1 MPTYRNQ
8 DGADVTAAQLSDE
21 DLLSL
26 PATDR
31 DRALAELAAKG
42 HRLVAV
48 IVDVSA
54 HCPNELCMDGRVRIS
69 EDVVIDCPDCDGAGT
84 IDARPVCT
92 DPGCIERGHRY
103 QATGYECVRHHAHGK
118 KPLPLDVEPPGY
130 RGPNPGRGPTVELEI
145 IDEVSPV
152 ADAVFAKIAGMMPQ
166 QDTDPFPWDVPIP
179 AEAFRRWEKAADERS
194 LTLETAS
201 PWIDRLAEVIGG
213 PLPLPEG
220 TDAEKL
226 RELKARFLAEPPTR
240 STVDGATVADVTDYA
255 VIETEDDKA
264 SILRKAGWV
273 QHKSGKWSEYDHSPG
288 MTTNE
293 ALTLVRTPP
302 APTFDSITLGGV
314 TIPPAAVDTVI
325 KATAS
330 AIAAIDPP
338 GLVSDL
344 NTKLAALGV
353 NARAELTPGAITIAI
368 PGDTSLADV
377 EAIAELLGQA
387 VSSWPGERPRVTGRV
402 ETDEA
407 RFVTPADLAEV
418 VAVPEGAADAYHPRA
433 KIDAEWERW
442 LAAQMPGPLP
452 IPGVSDVEKIREL
465 KERLADGRT
474 SAVELR
480 DPPRP
485 SDADPDDETTGK
497 VLDLFEALCE
507 AKRR

>member
-1 MPTYRNQ
+1 MPTYRNR
-8 DGADVTAAQLSDE
+8 DGIPVPVTQLSNE

-31 DRALAELAAKG
+31 GKALAELARQGTQLAV
-42 HRLVAV
+42 LV
-48 IVDVSA
+48 VDVSA
-54 HCPNELCMDGRVRIS
+54 PCPGLCEGSGRVTLDDGTKIDCHQCDGTGTVDGRSKCLVEGCLDFGQPLS
-69 EDVVIDCPDCDGAGT
+69 PTLTGWEC
-84 IDARPVCT
+84 ARV
-92 DPGCIERGHRY
+92 
-103 QATGYECVRHHAHGK
+103 HAHGARL
-118 KPLPLDVEPPGY
+118 LPLDVEPPGY
-130 RGPNPGRGPTVELEI
+130 RGPNHSRGPRVELEI

-152 ADAVFAKIAGMMPQ
+152 ADAVFAKIAATMPKPQ
-166 QDTDPFPWDVPIP
+166 QDADPYPWDEP
-179 AEAFRRWEKAADERS
+179 K
-194 LTLETAS
+194 TAS
-201 PWIDRLAEVIGG
+201 AWIDRLAEVIGG

-226 RELKARFLAEPPTR
+226 RELKARLLAEPPTR

-338 GLVSDL
+338 GLVSTL
-344 NTKLAALGV
+344 NTKIGALGV
-353 NARAELTPGAITIAI
+353 NARAELISGAVVVTMG
-368 PGDTSLADV
+368 GDATVADV

-387 VSSWPGERPRVTGRV
+387 VSSWPGKRPRVTGRV
-402 ETDEA
+402 ETEA
-407 RFVTPADLAEV
+407 RFVTPADLADV
-418 VAVPEGAADAYHPRA
+418 VA
-433 KIDAEWERW
+433 AE
-442 LAAQMPGPLP
+442 
-452 IPGVSDVEKIREL
+452 
-465 KERLADGRT
+465 
-474 SAVELR
+474 
-480 DPPRP
+480 
-485 SDADPDDETTGK
+485 PDDETTGK
-497 VLDLFEALCE
+497 VLNLFEALCE